1 MIAIAVIQSA
11 SFVRSM
17 GMAAQIIHA
26 ADVLL
31 DRFV

>member
-17 GMAAQIIHA
+17 GMAAQAITA
-26 ADVLL
+26 AEVRR